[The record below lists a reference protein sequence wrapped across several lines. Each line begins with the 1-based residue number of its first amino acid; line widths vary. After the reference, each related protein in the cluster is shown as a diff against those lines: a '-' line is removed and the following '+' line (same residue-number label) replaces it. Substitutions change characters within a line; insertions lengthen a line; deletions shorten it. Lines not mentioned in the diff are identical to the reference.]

1 MDQNGGIILRK
12 LSTLLTIL
20 VLILVGTWSYF
31 HFIQSVDKTEKA
43 APQKSAPQ
51 ETTTRETITIL
62 ATGDILMHN
71 TVIASGQEL
80 DGYNFDPLFASIKHI
95 TSDADYSI
103 INLESALAGPDTG
116 YTGYPTFNSPDSL
129 AKTIKDAGF
138 DLVTT
143 ANNHILDRGYKGAMR
158 TMDVLR
164 QAGLDTTGT
173 YKSQAEKDQFLIKD
187 IRGVKVGFLC
197 YGYDTNG
204 IPLPQDKPYFYNLL
218 DKDKIMADISTLRPQ
233 VDVLVL
239 LLHWGVEY
247 SPYPADQQV
256 KLANQFFA
264 QGADVILG
272 GHPHVI
278 EPAKIV
284 NIGGKKKF
292 VIYSMGNSIGHQ
304 IGVERNSGVI
314 VKLGFTKD
322 FSSGITNLS
331 SFEYTPTFSHFNYQ
345 DGKRRFRVVPVEET
359 IQAIRS
365 GTDPYLGSDSI
376 PLLETVLSACREQL
390 GPSLP

>member
-1 MDQNGGIILRK
+1 MRK
-12 LSTLLTIL
+12 FSTLVVIL
-20 VLILVGTWSYF
+20 LLILLGTCSYLY
-31 HFIQSVDKTEKA
+31 ILPAKDKVEKTDPIMA
-43 APQKSAPQ
+43 SPQ
-51 ETTTRETITIL
+51 ETVQQETITIL

-71 TVIASGQEL
+71 TVIASGQESNV
-80 DGYNFDPLFASIKHI
+80 YNYDHLFAAIKPI
-95 TSDADYSI
+95 VSDADYSI

-129 AKTIKDAGF
+129 AKNIKDAGF

-164 QAGLDTTGT
+164 EAGLDTSGT
-173 YKSQAEKDQFLIKD
+173 YKSQEEKDHFLIKD
-187 IRGVKVGFLC
+187 IRGIKVGFIC

-218 DKDKIMADISTLRPQ
+218 DRDKILADISSLRPQ

-239 LLHWGVEY
+239 MLHWGVEY
-247 SPYPADQQV
+247 SPYPTDQQT
-256 KLANQFFA
+256 KLANQFLA
-264 QGADVILG
+264 QGADAIIG

-278 EPAKIV
+278 EPADIV

-292 VIYSMGNSIGHQ
+292 VIYSMGNSVGHQ
-304 IGVERNSGVI
+304 RGVERNSGLI

-322 FSSGITNLS
+322 FNTGITSLS
-331 SFEYTPTFSHFNYQ
+331 SFDYIPTYSHSYSQN
-345 DGKRRFRVVPVEET
+345 GRERFRVIPVEET
-359 IQAIRS
+359 IEAIKA
-365 GTDPYLGSDSI
+365 GKEPYLGTDSI
-376 PLLETVLSACREQL
+376 PLLEKVLSTCREQI
-390 GPSLP
+390 GPSIP

>member
-1 MDQNGGIILRK
+1 MRKSSTLMAIIILIIIA
-12 LSTLLTIL
+12 T
-20 VLILVGTWSYF
+20 GACCYF
-31 HFIQSVDKTEKA
+31 FNHYNETVRQSSPTRPVQQEKND
-43 APQKSAPQ
+43 S
-51 ETTTRETITIL
+51 ETVTIL

-71 TVIASGQEL
+71 TVIASGQQSE
-80 DGYNFDPLFASIKHI
+80 GYNYDHLFAPVADI
-95 TSDADYSI
+95 TRDADYSI
-103 INLESALAGPDTG
+103 INLESALAGPETG
-116 YTGYPTFNSPDSL
+116 YTGYPTFNSPDSITT
-129 AKTIKDAGF
+129 AIKNAGF

-143 ANNHILDRGYKGAMR
+143 ANNHILDRGYKGALR
-158 TMDVLR
+158 TMEVLH

-173 YKSQAEKDQFLIKD
+173 YATQEEKDQYLIKN

-218 DKDKIMADISTLRPQ
+218 DKDQISTDIAAMRPQ

-256 KLANQFFA
+256 KLANLFFA

-284 NIGGKKKF
+284 EIGGKKKF

-304 IGVERNSGVI
+304 RGVERNSGVI

-322 FSSGITNLS
+322 FNSGITSLS
-331 SFEYTPTFSHFNYQ
+331 SFDYTPTFSHFYRQ
-345 DGKRRFRVVPVEET
+345 DGKLMFRVVPVEQT
-359 IQAIRS
+359 IQAIKE
-365 GTDPYLGSDSI
+365 GKDPYLDSSSLA
-376 PLLETVLSACREQL
+376 LLESVLADCQKQL
-390 GPSLP
+390 GQTMP

>member
-1 MDQNGGIILRK
+1 MRK
-12 LSTLLTIL
+12 YSTLAAVLA
-20 VLILVGTWSYF
+20 LILLGTFSYLYL
-31 HFIQSVDKTEKA
+31 IQTEAKTKEAEPPKVTNQQTA
-43 APQKSAPQ
+43 
-51 ETTTRETITIL
+51 RNETITIL

-80 DGYNFDPLFASIKHI
+80 NGYNFDHLFAPIKQI
-95 TSDADYSI
+95 IGDADYSI

-143 ANNHILDRGYKGAMR
+143 ANNHILDRGYNGALR
-158 TMDVLR
+158 TMDVLH

-173 YKSQAEKDQFLIKD
+173 YKTQAEKNQFLIKD
-187 IRGVKVGFLC
+187 IRGVKVGFIC

-218 DKDKIMADISTLRPQ
+218 DQDKISADIITLRPQ

-278 EPAKIV
+278 EPVKIV

-292 VIYSMGNSIGHQ
+292 IIYSMGNSIGHQ
-304 IGVERNSGVI
+304 RGVERNSGVI

-322 FSSGITNLS
+322 FSSGITSLS
-331 SFEYTPTFSHFNYQ
+331 SFDYTPTYSHSYSQ
-345 DGKRRFRVVPVEET
+345 DGRERFRVIPVEET
-359 IQAIRS
+359 IQAIKA
-365 GTDPYLGSDSI
+365 GKDPYLASDSI
-376 PLLETVLSACREQL
+376 PLLENVLNACREQL
-390 GPSLP
+390 GPSIP